1 MLYSHSLGKGPNL
14 IILHGLF
21 GSGDNW
27 RSVAKSLSEHYRVH
41 CLDLPNHGQSPWTDT
56 LDYPTFASAVRDWM
70 AANDIKKA
78 HLIGHSM
85 GGKTAMQL
93 ALAGDTDWL
102 QKLVI
107 VDIAPRD
114 YPPHHQDIFA
124 ALDAV
129 DLSEYSDRRGVE
141 NALMEN
147 GVRDLGIRQ
156 FLLKSLYRDDNKQLA
171 WRFNLPLLKSDY
183 NGIAK
188 APDFQQSYSGP
199 TLRRATTSS
208 ASGLSQWS
216 ADRPA
221 RCQRS
226 TPEQR
231 HRSPQRSPQRPVA
244 AQQSCLNPAN
254 AERCGTCA
262 TNRRL
267 HPSYPASRNW

>member
-41 CLDLPNHGQSPWTDT
+41 CLDLPNHGQSPWTDS
-56 LDYPTFASAVRDWM
+56 LDYPMFASAVRDWM

-78 HLIGHSM
+78 SVIGHSM

-93 ALAGDTDWL
+93 ALAGDTEWL

-124 ALDAV
+124 ALDAI
-129 DLSEYSDRRGVE
+129 DLHEFNDRRGVE

-156 FLLKSLYRDDNKQLA
+156 FLLKSLYRNDDKQLA

-183 NGIAK
+183 EGIAK
-188 APDFQQSYSGP
+188 APDFQQPYSGP
-199 TLRRATTSS
+199 TLFIKGMDSRYISQSDQPAIEERFPYAKAKLIEGAGHWPHAEKPRAFMRILEGFLDTTSE
-208 ASGLSQWS
+208 
-216 ADRPA
+216 D
-221 RCQRS
+221 
-226 TPEQR
+226 
-231 HRSPQRSPQRPVA
+231 
-244 AQQSCLNPAN
+244 
-254 AERCGTCA
+254 
-262 TNRRL
+262 
-267 HPSYPASRNW
+267 